1 MNVSQLLSAYR
12 AHNCSSVYA
21 KRLADNDNSKN
32 QVYFGSD
39 FQTLNIFPNL
49 NITPSSTGSY
59 EKPIFKAKLDFKWID
74 QDGTVWD
81 APAAQIIFY
90 PQYPEVRFSGFL
102 RGCKH
107 APSELMTVRA
117 AGRWLVFG
125 IKSNGEVLGFVVGP
139 KHGMAMELD
148 QEFTEDALFYDLTAR
163 LKGGRTIDTKSA
175 LLKKLK
181 DICEKEWMNSKRLL
195 ANGTLGPCNATNCGG
210 YTLEAELGITPNGFS
225 EPDYL
230 GWEIKQYSVSS
241 LERVDSGRI
250 TLMTPEPTGGYYVEH
265 GVVDFLR
272 KYGYPDRAVKDRLNF
287 SSPHYTN
294 KPNNKTNLR
303 LLVEG
308 YDEKSEKITNAYG
321 GIVVKDNED
330 RVVARWDFNG
340 LMKHWNRKHALA
352 AYVPSCMRKNPVLQ
366 YQYGHLVRL
375 GIGTDFLRLIKA
387 FSAGC
392 VYYDPGIKVT
402 DLHGNPAT
410 KRRNQFRILTRNV
423 PTLYKVV
430 ETVDL
435 FQCSL

>member
-1 MNVSQLLSAYR
+1 MNVHQLLSVYR
-12 AHNCSSVYA
+12 DHNCSAVYA

-39 FQTLNIFPNL
+39 FQTLNMFPNL
-49 NITPSSTGSY
+49 DIASASTGSY
-59 EKPIFKAKLDFKWID
+59 EKPIFKAKLNFKWID
-74 QDGTVWD
+74 QDGAVWE

-102 RGCKH
+102 KGCKH
-107 APSELMTVRA
+107 APSELMTVRE

-125 IKSNGEVLGFVVGP
+125 IKTDGEVLGIVVGP
-139 KHGMAMELD
+139 KHGIAKELEH
-148 QEFTEDALFYDLTAR
+148 EFTKEALFYDLTAR
-163 LKGGRTIDTKSA
+163 LKDGSTTDTKSA

-181 DICEKEWMNSKRLL
+181 CICEKEWITSKRLL
-195 ANGTLGPCNATNCGG
+195 ADGTLGPCNAPNCGG

-230 GWEIKQYSVSS
+230 GWEIKQYSVPR
-241 LERVDSGRI
+241 LDRVDFGRI

-272 KYGYPDRAVKDRLNF
+272 KYGYPDRTVKDRLNF

-303 LLVEG
+303 LLVDG
-308 YDEKSEKITNAYG
+308 YDEKNAKITDAYG
-321 GIVVKDNED
+321 GIVVMDNAEQI
-330 RVVARWDFNG
+330 VARWDFNG

-352 AYVPSCMRKNPVLQ
+352 AYIPSCMRTDPILQ

-387 FSAGC
+387 VSAGH

-402 DLHGNPAT
+402 DLHGSPKT

-423 PTLYKVV
+423 TVLYKAV
-430 ETVDL
+430 ETVNL
-435 FQCSL
+435 FQCGQ

>member
-1 MNVSQLLSAYR
+1 MNVTQLLSAYR
-12 AHNCSSVYA
+12 DRNCSAVYA

-32 QVYFGSD
+32 QVYLGSD

-49 NITPSSTGSY
+49 DIAPASTGSY
-59 EKPIFKAKLDFKWID
+59 EKPIFKAKLNFKWID
-74 QDGTVWD
+74 QDGAVWD

-102 RGCKH
+102 KGCKN
-107 APSELMTVRA
+107 APSELMTVRE

-125 IKSNGEVLGFVVGP
+125 IKNDGEVLGFVIGP
-139 KHGMAMELD
+139 KHGIALELE
-148 QEFTEDALFYDLTAR
+148 QEFTDEALFYDLTAR
-163 LKGGRTIDTKSA
+163 LKDGRTSDTKST

-181 DICEKEWMNSKRLL
+181 GICAKEWMNSKRLL
-195 ANGTLGPCNATNCGG
+195 ADGTLGPCNAPNCGG

-230 GWEIKQYSVSS
+230 GWEIKQYSVSD
-241 LERVDSGRI
+241 LERVDVGRI
-250 TLMTPEPTGGYYVEH
+250 TLMTPEPTGGYYVER

-287 SSPHYTN
+287 SSPHYMN

-303 LLVEG
+303 LLVDG
-308 YDEKSEKITNAYG
+308 YDEKSAKITNAYG
-321 GIVVKDNED
+321 GIVVMDSDEQ
-330 RVVARWDFNG
+330 VVARWDFNG

-352 AYVPSCMRKNPVLQ
+352 AYIPSRMRNDPVLQ

-375 GIGTDFLRLIKA
+375 GIGTDFLRFIKA
-387 FSAGC
+387 FAAGH

-402 DLHGNPAT
+402 DLHGSPVT

-423 PTLYKVV
+423 PALYKTV

-435 FQCSL
+435 FQCD

>member
-1 MNVSQLLSAYR
+1 MNVTQLLSAYR
-12 AHNCSSVYA
+12 DHNCSAVYA

-49 NITPSSTGSY
+49 DIAPANTGTH
-59 EKPIFKAKLDFKWID
+59 EKPIFKAKLNFKWID
-74 QDGTVWD
+74 HAGAIWN
-81 APAAQIIFY
+81 APAAQMIFY

-102 RGCKH
+102 KGCEH
-107 APSELMTVRA
+107 APSELMTVRE

-125 IKSNGEVLGFVVGP
+125 IKNDGEVLGCVVGP
-139 KHGMAMELD
+139 KHGIANELE
-148 QEFTEDALFYDLTAR
+148 QEFTYESLFYDLTAR
-163 LKGGRTIDTKSA
+163 LKDGGTTDTKSA

-181 DICEKEWMNSKRLL
+181 GVCEKEWMNSKRLL
-195 ANGTLGPCNATNCGG
+195 ADGTIGSCNAPNCGG

-230 GWEIKQYSVSS
+230 GWEIKQYSVSN
-241 LERVDSGRI
+241 LERTDVGRI

-272 KYGYPDRAVKDRLNF
+272 KYGYPDRTAKDRLNF
-287 SSPHYTN
+287 SSPHYMN
-294 KPNNKTNLR
+294 KPNDKTKLR
-303 LLVEG
+303 LVLDG
-308 YDEKSEKITNAYG
+308 YDGKSAKITSASG
-321 GIVVKDNED
+321 GIVVIDTKDQ
-330 RVVARWDFNG
+330 VVARWGFDG

-352 AYVPSCMRKNPVLQ
+352 AYIPSRGRKTPVLQ

-375 GIGTDFLRLIKA
+375 GLGTDFLLFIKA
-387 FSAGC
+387 FAAGH

-402 DLHGNPAT
+402 DLHGRPVT
-410 KRRNQFRILTRNV
+410 KRRNQFRIQTRNI
-423 PTLYKVV
+423 PSLYKAV

-435 FQCSL
+435 FQCG